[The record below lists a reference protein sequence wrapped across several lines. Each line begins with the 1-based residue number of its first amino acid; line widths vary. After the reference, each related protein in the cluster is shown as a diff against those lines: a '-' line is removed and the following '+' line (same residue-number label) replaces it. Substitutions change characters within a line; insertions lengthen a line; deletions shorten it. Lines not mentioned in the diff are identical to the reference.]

1 MFEICATYMNPLP
14 ELKCKLDFPEKATLK
29 EKKERE
35 RERERE
41 PLEFLALASG
51 TYVNLA
57 LPRLAAY
64 PLWSFLE
71 LVTLSAT
78 NSVLKAI

>member
-1 MFEICATYMNPLP
+1 MFEICATYMNPLH

-29 EKKERE
+29 EKKRE
-35 RERERE
+35 REIE

>member
-1 MFEICATYMNPLP
+1 M
-14 ELKCKLDFPEKATLK
+14 K
-29 EKKERE
+29 EGEAERKKK
-35 RERERE
+35 RE

-51 TYVNLA
+51 AYVNLA

-64 PLWSFLE
+64 PPWSFLE

-78 NSVLKAI
+78 NFILKAI